1 MRRVVGNVV
10 RIAKSELAISVTS
23 PAIEMLKVSNNTGV
37 VGPHVVLRNLA
48 TVGHR
53 YLSGDAY
60 WFGVAVAKCE
70 GVAPTPEVQIG
81 VEGAAVCVSTLH
93 VGDSHVI
100 GEFDLYR
107 NTGGCSEVTADVVIA
122 PAVGATRNS
131 LSAHGVVFAGVN
143 RREDFAVR

>member
-10 RIAKSELAISVTS
+10 RIAKSELTISVTS

-37 VGPHVVLRNLA
+37 IGPHVVLHHLA

-53 YLSGDAY
+53 YSSGNAY
-60 WFGVAVAKCE
+60 WFGVTVAKCE

-81 VEGAAVCVSTLH
+81 VEGATVCVSTLH

-100 GEFDLYR
+100 WEFDLYR
-107 NTGGCSEVTADVVIA
+107 NAGGCGEVTTDVMIA
-122 PAVGATRNS
+122 PAVGATRNC
-131 LSAHGVVFAGVN
+131 LSTNCVVLASVN
-143 RREDFAVR
+143 RGKDF